1 MEIQFGSYIR
11 DLRKQ
16 AGFGQREFARL
27 IGVAPS
33 YLNDIELGRRP
44 SPRLEILNSIG
55 NVLDVD
61 EEFFYDLAGISK
73 NRLPPDVEEYLLSNE
88 SSSSLVRLMKNLQMS
103 EEKVKGIKNLIASQN
118 CRAIIIAAG
127 LGSRLNELTEDCPKC
142 MLELDG
148 KTILEHQLDAYNING
163 INDISVIRGYKK
175 EKIDIAGLNFFEN
188 TDFRNNN
195 ILNSLFYG
203 EEALDGNVIVSY
215 SDIVFSPKI
224 VERLLESNAD
234 ISIVVDVDWRGRYE
248 NRKDHPIGEAEN
260 VIVDANN
267 AVVDIGKVMASPDD
281 VYGEF
286 IGMMKFSPRGCEVFK
301 RHFHRAKALFWDKP
315 YQRAATFQQAYITDI
330 LKDMAELGVPVQ
342 TIIIEQGWQEIDT
355 AEDYNNARINF
366 CAKESGK

>member
-1 MEIQFGSYIR
+1 MEILFGPYIR

-33 YLNDIELGRRP
+33 YLNDMELGRRA
-44 SPRLEILNSIG
+44 SPRLEVLHSIRCALN
-55 NVLDVD
+55 VD
-61 EEFFYDLAGISK
+61 EEFFYDLAGASK

-88 SSSSLVRLMKNLQMS
+88 SSTSLVRLLKNLHMS
-103 EEKVKGIKNLIASQN
+103 EAKVMGIKNLIASQN
-118 CRAIIIAAG
+118 YKAIIIAAG

-148 KTILEHQLDAYNING
+148 KSILEHQLDAYNTNG
-163 INDISVIRGYKK
+163 ISDISVIRGYKK
-175 EKIDIAGLNFFEN
+175 EKINIAGLNFFEN
-188 TDFRNNN
+188 TDFKNNN

-203 EEALDGNVIVSY
+203 EEALEGNVIVSY

-224 VERLLESNAD
+224 VERLLDSNAD
-234 ISIVVDVDWRGRYE
+234 ISIVVDVDWRGRYK
-248 NRKDHPIGEAEN
+248 NRKEHPISEAEN

-267 AVVDIGKVMASPDD
+267 AVVDIGKIMTSPDD

-286 IGMMKFSPRGCEVFK
+286 IGMMKFSPRGCEIFK
-301 RHFHRAKALFWDKP
+301 RHFHRAKALFWNKP

-355 AEDYNNARINF
+355 AEDYNNARLNF
-366 CAKESGK
+366 SATDPRK